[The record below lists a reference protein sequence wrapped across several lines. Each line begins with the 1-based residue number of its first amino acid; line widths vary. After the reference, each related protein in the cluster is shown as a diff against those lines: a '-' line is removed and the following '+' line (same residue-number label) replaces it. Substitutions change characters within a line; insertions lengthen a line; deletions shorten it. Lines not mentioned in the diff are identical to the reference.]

1 MLEKGS
7 LKNRDL
13 KMCPTRQS
21 LLIICAHFLGM
32 SCRFS
37 TGLNLTRQPSATDIT
52 VYNSRPSL
60 QLVDHR
66 PATTNGEKEGKCGRP
81 EEMVILILNACSQ
94 YLLGLPLRM
103 SGKHRTQSDHARL
116 ELLSRET

>member
-1 MLEKGS
+1 
-7 LKNRDL
+7 
-13 KMCPTRQS
+13 MCPTRQS

-37 TGLNLTRQPSATDIT
+37 TGPNLTRQPSATDIT
-52 VYNSRPSL
+52 VYNSRLSL

-81 EEMVILILNACSQ
+81 EEMVIQILNACSQ
-94 YLLGLPLRM
+94 YLLRLPLRM